1 MDREKGRGQCCAY
14 IINLKMKKKE
24 SRLSSLGMVDHADYA
39 ARALKRLKSR
49 RSSKSRP
56 AYSMQIITKERRL
69 YAAMRL

>member
-1 MDREKGRGQCCAY
+1 
-14 IINLKMKKKE
+14 MKKKE